1 MKRLTLSVMSMLFI
15 CNAVAA
21 DRTLSSDEINTIL
34 SILTQNPVQTWLPA
48 GTIQA
53 RHLAYYGEEKTV
65 YESSETMRL
74 NGALFRWEVTLVSM
88 GNEDKETPGK
98 RNAVDANTL
107 DINREKVFCWNGDT
121 YTRYYKSSNSAV
133 IESQGTQAPLGT
145 YGPFGAGVVPWGYGF
160 YTFQNLSQY
169 ACTGSEVWVEGQK
182 QIHLQATNDKFD
194 PVLKM
199 NFVLDPARN
208 YAVLNFLIQDPQFT
222 GIEQKYD
229 QYIQVDGRWI
239 PTLVTVER
247 FVTTPQGSGILSY
260 EDWRFESV
268 KAEVPAASE
277 FSVKLNDG
285 TFVEFYAPGRKS
297 LMYYMSDQKDI
308 KLLLDEKTAFSSYSA
323 SVQESCAAAAA
334 QLAARQFSRS
344 FSAEQM
350 ETLVTQ
356 QNNKMTS
363 LYLLKEKLEEAGLY
377 CAAVE
382 TTLESLRGIKNST
395 IILHLSA
402 SNHYVILDHVD
413 NKDVW
418 TIDLTSRKI
427 YWKTPIQQFLQEWK
441 QGTALIV
448 SDSPSNLSNN
458 EETLLPPL
466 TQQQILGGSLTV
478 EGYSCTERIQEEYH
492 ILCSK
497 VGWMCGGRYYR
508 YAERYGCRKRDDL
521 YIDTCVGREM
531 LGHDYTHCLT
541 DFPSGWCVSSGTWY
555 PRYIRACR

>member
-15 CNAVAA
+15 CNAVVA
-21 DRTLSSDEINTIL
+21 DRVLSSDEINTIL

-48 GTIQA
+48 GTIWA
-53 RHLAYYGEEKTV
+53 RHLEYYEAEKSV
-65 YESSETMRL
+65 YESNETMRF
-74 NGALFRWEVTLVSM
+74 NGSRFCWEISLASV
-88 GNEDKETPGK
+88 GNEDKASSGK
-98 RNAVDANTL
+98 KGIVDANLL
-107 DINREKVFCWNGDT
+107 DTNGEKVFCWDGDT
-121 YTRYYKSSNSAV
+121 YTRYYKSSNYAV
-133 IESQGTQAPLGT
+133 IESQGSQAPFGT
-145 YGPFGAGVVPWGYGF
+145 YGPFSAGIVPWGYGIF
-160 YTFQNLSQY
+160 TLQNLSQY
-169 ACTGSEVWVEGQK
+169 TCTGSEIWVEGQNRILL
-182 QIHLQATNDKFD
+182 QITDEKSN
-194 PVLKM
+194 PVLQM
-199 NFVLDPARN
+199 SFVLDPNKN
-208 YAVLNFLIQDPQFT
+208 YAVVSFLLQDPQLS

-229 QYIQVDGRWI
+229 QYVQVGNRWI
-239 PTLVTVER
+239 PTVITIER
-247 FVTTPQGSGILSY
+247 FLKTPQGRDVASY
-260 EDWRFESV
+260 EDWRFETITS
-268 KAEVPAASE
+268 EVPAAAD
-277 FSVKLNDG
+277 FSVKLRTG
-285 TFVEFYAPGRKS
+285 TFVEFYSSGKKS
-297 LMYYMSDQKDI
+297 LMYYVSDQKDI
-308 KLLLDEKTAFSSYSA
+308 KSLLDEKTAFSSYSA
-323 SVQESCAAAAA
+323 PVQESCAAAAA
-334 QLAARQFSRS
+334 QLVARQFSRS

-413 NKDVW
+413 DKDVW

-466 TQQQILGGSLTV
+466 TQQQIMGGNV
-478 EGYSCTERIQEEYH
+478 AGYSCTELLQVEDH
-492 ILCSK
+492 LLCSK
-497 VGWMCGGRYYR
+497 PVGWLCGGRYYR
-508 YAERYGCRKRDDL
+508 YAERYGCREDPNGS
-521 YIDTCVGREM
+521 TCVGREM

-541 DFPSGWCVSSGTWY
+541 DFVHPGWCTITGTWY
-555 PRYIRACR
+555 PRSIRACR